1 MLAHSQTI
9 ADQGEKKGRHCEVH
23 SSRRA
28 SSTATSP
35 WPRRRR
41 RGSGRSPPV
50 RRSHRIPPLS
60 RPIDPCPSRRVN
72 LTGKRGRYR
81 VLPSDPGQHDEP
93 GHSGLPPQFHEDE
106 RDDRFPQG
114 DQFLIDRV
122 VSQGLRVRSVTC
134 RRDPSGRQALES
146 PRDVLLLLGS
156 QRDHGTP
163 AASSL
168 DTGTALCLSPG

>member
-1 MLAHSQTI
+1 MR
-9 ADQGEKKGRHCEVH
+9 DC
-23 SSRRA
+23 
-28 SSTATSP
+28 
-35 WPRRRR
+35 
-41 RGSGRSPPV
+41 
-50 RRSHRIPPLS
+50 PPLS
-60 RPIDPCPSRRVN
+60 PPIDPRPSRRVD

-81 VLPSDPGQHDEP
+81 VLPSDPGKHDEP

-134 RRDPSGRQALES
+134 RRDPSGRQGLES
-146 PRDVLLLLGS
+146 LRDVLLLLGS

-163 AASSL
+163 PASSL
-168 DTGTALCLSPG
+168 DTGTAFCLSPG